1 MASAT
6 ATVFVMIDLW
16 AVAAAVICSA
26 ISIRIVCWKP
36 KGERYRLGQSLAA
49 WFMAACSGAYALQV
63 GLYTLYAR
71 PVAPVSPM
79 LVALL
84 LVVMVQ
90 VYRAR
95 GNVAAMLRVSW
106 EARWSGVERRQTPR

>member
-1 MASAT
+1 MASS
-6 ATVFVMIDLW
+6 VFVLVDLW
-16 AVAAAVICSA
+16 AVAAAVICGA
-26 ISIRIVCWKP
+26 ISGRIVCWKP
-36 KGERYRLGQSLAA
+36 NGERYRLGQSLAA

-95 GNVAAMLRVSW
+95 GNVAAFFRVDW
-106 EARWSGVERRQTPR
+106 THAWNGAERRRS